1 MPSALEE
8 KFRKMTINQLFTER
22 RPVLFIALM
31 LALMA
36 SIGHVYAEEQLVTS
50 GQNGRTLSWVTTTE
64 DRAGVF
70 RIDCIDGYA
79 LFASLVLMRG
89 SLTPSSTAVAG
100 TLAIHSGW
108 ITGGNAASPVNSI
121 YAMTP
126 AGLIRQAGART
137 GRKLQFDINDTGAR
151 RLSFSTEKLDEFI
164 HQVPVPCQ

>member
-1 MPSALEE
+1 
-8 KFRKMTINQLFTER
+8 MTINQPCTER

-36 SIGHVYAEEQLVTS
+36 SIGHGYAEEQLVTS

-70 RIDCIDGYA
+70 RIDCIDGYT

-89 SLTPSSTAVAG
+89 SLTPSSTAVPG

-108 ITGGNAASPVNSI
+108 ITGGNVASPVNSI